1 MSICSGIFDDERL
14 IELVENHEIL
24 YNKHCTGYKGAEEKT
39 DSWIKIGEELGMA
52 AEECAKRWKSL
63 RERYSREL
71 KLVEN
76 NANFVVEWPLFGAL
90 SFLRQFVKQRHGR
103 STSNEVNDELLIQLV
118 RAHNVLY
125 QKNCLGLRYSSQKT
139 EAWFEISEQMGI
151 TAEACSSRWRGLRE
165 RYSRELKQ
173 AEMLS
178 ESNDDASSCV
188 QWPLFNSLSFLKDSV
203 KPRHTRDSKDS
214 YRDPAIV
221 AINRKRRKRVCADDS
236 EVSEACNSPTLVCK
250 KEFFID
256 TMSMPPDNELFA
268 RTIEDCR
275 EKMIVPNGNEEKFF
289 RSPETCRENMTTV
302 KTNDSINLFGQT
314 VAAIILE
321 MSQAKQA
328 KAMRVLFNA
337 LITIKTEPEES

>member
-24 YNKHCTGYKGAEEKT
+24 YNKHCTGYKGAGEKT
-39 DSWIKIGEELGMA
+39 ESWIKIGEELGLT

-76 NANFVVEWPLFGAL
+76 NNNYVVEWPLFGAL
-90 SFLRQFVKQRHGR
+90 SFLRQFVKQRQGR
-103 STSNEVNDELLIQLV
+103 STLNEVNDELLIQLV
-118 RAHNVLY
+118 RDHHVLY
-125 QKNCLGLRYSSQKT
+125 QKSCLGLTSSSQKAD
-139 EAWFEISEQMGI
+139 AWFEISEQMGI
-151 TAEACSSRWRGLRE
+151 TAEGCSSRWRSLRE
-165 RYSRELKQ
+165 RYTRELKQ

-178 ESNDDASSCV
+178 ESNDDASLCV
-188 QWPLFNSLSFLKDSV
+188 QWPLFNSLSFLRDSV

-214 YRDPAIV
+214 AIV
-221 AINRKRRKRVCADDS
+221 TIKRKRRKLVCTDHN
-236 EVSEACNSPTLVCK
+236 EVSGACNSPTLVCK

-275 EKMIVPNGNEEKFF
+275 EKMIIPNGNQEKFF
-289 RSPETCRENMTTV
+289 ESPESCRNNITTA

-314 VAAIILE
+314 VAAIISE